1 MNIEYPFALGHHW
14 KSSSQKV
21 EIKNP
26 YNQKVVGLV
35 SQAQEGDI
43 EEAIEKAVQ
52 AFEIT
57 KHLSSFERSE
67 ILKKIIQGL
76 EHHSKELSETI
87 SQEMGKTIRESQR
100 ETSRAINTFTL
111 AMEESKR
118 LLGEVIP
125 LDHLATTKSRLALT
139 KRFPL
144 GPILAISP
152 FNYPLNLVAHKV
164 APALA
169 CGNTVILKPPPQ
181 APITSL
187 KLAKII
193 MESGLPDGAFSVL
206 PCKNELAEKMVQ
218 DSRFKMLTFT
228 GSARVGWHLKAL
240 ATKKKVILELGGLA
254 VTIIDEGVSL
264 DKPIERC
271 VYGAFSSAGQI
282 CISVQ
287 TIYIHEKEFENFK
300 NRFLKSASQL
310 HLGDPLD
317 EKTDMGPMIDEASA
331 KRVESWIE
339 EAKQKGA
346 TLLCGGKRKNNFVEP
361 TVLTNVTS
369 NMKVCQEEIFG
380 PVVNLIPFQNIE
392 DVYRTINQLPY
403 GLQAGIFTHNIQT
416 VFQAYDR
423 IEVGSLIHNDI
434 PTFRV
439 DHMPYGGVKESGYGR
454 EGIKYAMEQM
464 TESRM
469 LALNLS

>member
-1 MNIEYPFALGHHW
+1 MNTEYPFAIGHSW
-14 KSSSQKV
+14 KTSPKKN

-26 YNQKVVGLV
+26 YNQKIVGCV
-35 SQAQEGDI
+35 HQAQEKDC
-43 EEAIEKAVQ
+43 EEAIQGAVQ
-52 AFEIT
+52 AFETT
-57 KHLSSFERSE
+57 KQLSSFERSE

-76 EHHSKELSETI
+76 ESHAKELAETI

-100 ETSRAINTFTL
+100 ETSRSINTFTL

-125 LDHLATTKSRLALT
+125 LDHLATTKSRMALT
-139 KRFPL
+139 KRFPI

-152 FNYPLNLVAHKV
+152 FNYPLNLVSHKV

-169 CGNTVILKPPPQ
+169 CGNTIILKPPPQ

-206 PCKNELAEKMVQ
+206 PCGNEMAEKMVQ
-218 DSRFKMLTFT
+218 DPRFKMLTFT
-228 GSARVGWHLKAL
+228 GSARVGWHLKTL
-240 ATKKKVILELGGLA
+240 ASKKKVILELGGIAATL
-254 VTIIDEGVSL
+254 IDEGVSI
-264 DKPIERC
+264 DKPVERC
-271 VYGAFSSAGQI
+271 VYGAFSSSGQI

-287 TIYIHEKEFENFK
+287 TIYIHEKEFEAFK
-300 NRFLKSASQL
+300 SKFLKTIAQL
-310 HLGDPLD
+310 KMGDPLN
-317 EKTDMGPMIDEASA
+317 EKTDMGPMIDEPSA

-346 TLLCGGKRKNNFVEP
+346 LVLCGGKRKKNFIEP
-361 TVLTNVTS
+361 TVLTQVTPD
-369 NMKVCQEEIFG
+369 MKVCSEEIFG
-380 PVVNLIPFQNIE
+380 PVVNLIPFKKLEN
-392 DVYRTINQLPY
+392 VYRAINQLPY
-403 GLQAGIFTHNIQT
+403 GLQAGIFTNNIQS
-416 VFQAYDR
+416 VFQAFEQ

-454 EGIKYAMEQM
+454 EGVKYAMEEM

>member
-1 MNIEYPFALGHHW
+1 MNIESF
-14 KSSSQKV
+14 
-21 EIKNP
+21 
-26 YNQKVVGLV
+26 
-35 SQAQEGDI
+35 QAQEKDC
-43 EEAIEKAVQ
+43 EKAIQKSVQ
-52 AFEIT
+52 AFEVT
-57 KHLSSFERSE
+57 KKLSSFERSE

-76 EHHSKELSETI
+76 ENQAKEFAETI
-87 SQEMGKTIRESQR
+87 SQEMGKTIRESRR
-100 ETSRAINTFTL
+100 ETSRSINTFTL

-125 LDHLATTKSRLALT
+125 LDHLATTKSRVALT
-139 KRFPL
+139 KRFPI
-144 GPILAISP
+144 GPILAIAP

-169 CGNTVILKPPPQ
+169 CGNTVVLKPPPQ

-187 KLAKII
+187 KLSKII

-206 PCKNELAEKMVQ
+206 PCRNELAEKMVQ
-218 DSRFKMLTFT
+218 DPRFKMLTFT

-240 ATKKKVILELGGLA
+240 APKKKVILELGGIA
-254 VTIIDEGVSL
+254 ATIIDEGIAL
-264 DKPIERC
+264 DKPVERC

-287 TIYIHEKEFENFK
+287 TIYVHEKSFEEFK
-300 NRFLKSASQL
+300 KRFLNAVSQL
-310 HLGDPLD
+310 KMGDPLD
-317 EKTDMGPMIDEASA
+317 EKTDIGPMIDEASA

-346 TLLCGGKRKNNFVEP
+346 LVLCGGKRTNNFIEP
-361 TVLTNVTS
+361 TTLTQVTLD
-369 NMKVCQEEIFG
+369 MKVCHEEIFG
-380 PVVNLIPFQNIE
+380 PVVNLIPFKNLD
-392 DVYRTINQLPY
+392 DVYRAINQLPY
-403 GLQAGIFTHNIQT
+403 GLQAGIFTNNIQT
-416 VFQAYDR
+416 LFQAYEH

-439 DHMPYGGVKESGYGR
+439 DHMPYGGIKESGYGR

-464 TESRM
+464 TDSRM
-469 LALNLS
+469 LALNLA